1 MSTLNTF
8 SRHVEPPRYEGSFH
22 FYVVEFNDIYSGKH
36 YFRVIDAGV
45 FMNHKERMA
54 HFDADINGTGSD
66 KIVMHPGIRIPGCEK
81 AFPRYTITAYEIDLE
96 DDEME
101 AFGLRRHVMY
111 DTYWDRALQGAV

>member
-8 SRHVEPPRYEGSFH
+8 NRHVEPPRYEGSFH

-66 KIVMHPGIRIPGCEK
+66 
-81 AFPRYTITAYEIDLE
+81 PRYTITAYEIDLE